1 MATIIDNSTE
11 KMLTRTLI
19 AGVDSGEYDIDDSM
33 KELENLCEAGDL
45 QVVCQVVQKK
55 DNPEN
60 KYYLGEGK
68 MAEVKELCH
77 NNQVELCVF
86 DCELTGSQIKNISD
100 FLEIEVIDRTMLILE
115 IFSKR
120 ATTAEGK
127 LQTELALLKY
137 QLPRLSGMG
146 ASLSRQGG
154 GGAGG
159 GGARRG
165 AGESKLEYDRRHI
178 NQRITLIKEK
188 LEQVEKRR
196 DLLSEKRKKNDVPVV
211 ALTGYTNVGKSS
223 LLNALLGEERAI
235 VTPIP
240 GTTRDMVQGDLI
252 LGGSVIHLTDTAGL
266 HATDDPVEQLGVAR
280 ARRAMEDADLVLAVF
295 DQSRP
300 LDADDRA
307 LLAELQ
313 GRNVLIVLN
322 KADLAPVLS
331 AADVTARFDA
341 PVLTVSAAD
350 EATLAPLKAFLAEQ
364 AAVSD
369 NLALTQPRHVEAA
382 RRAARHL
389 RQAAETARA
398 LSVDMA
404 SIDLQSAQ
412 LALAE
417 ITGDEV
423 EERLLDRV
431 FGMFCV
437 GK

>member
-223 LLNALLGEERAI
+223 LLNKITNSEIFEKDMLFATLDPTARKFVLPSGQNAI
-235 VTPIP
+235 LV
-240 GTTRDMVQGDLI
+240 
-252 LGGSVIHLTDTAGL
+252 DTVGFVSRL
-266 HATDDPVEQLGVAR
+266 PHKLVEAFKSTLKQAKY
-280 ARRAMEDADLVLAVF
+280 AD
-295 DQSRP
+295 
-300 LDADDRA
+300 
-307 LLAELQ
+307 
-313 GRNVLIVLN
+313 IVLN
-322 KADLAPVLS
+322 VCDISSEDRDNQLEITRGVL
-331 AADVTARFDA
+331 DEIGVDKDNIITVYNKCDKEHQPFLMENGVR
-341 PVLTVSAAD
+341 VSAKSGFGLETLLEKIDEKLSDRMEQLDILLPYSQTGLVNTIRENGVVHSEEYTAD
-350 EATLAPLKAFLAEQ
+350 GI
-364 AAVSD
+364 AVKGI
-369 NLALTQPRHVEAA
+369 
-382 RRAARHL
+382 
-389 RQAAETARA
+389 
-398 LSVDMA
+398 VDKKFA
-404 SIDLQSAQ
+404 YLYKEYKI
-412 LALAE
+412 
-417 ITGDEV
+417 
-423 EERLLDRV
+423 
-431 FGMFCV
+431 
-437 GK
+437 

>member
-45 QVVCQVVQKK
+45 QVVCQVVQRK

-196 DLLSEKRKKNDVPVV
+196 DILSEKRKKNDVPVV

-223 LLNALLGEERAI
+223 LLNKITNSEIFEKDMLFATLDPTARKFVLPSGQNAI
-235 VTPIP
+235 LV
-240 GTTRDMVQGDLI
+240 
-252 LGGSVIHLTDTAGL
+252 DTVGFVSRL
-266 HATDDPVEQLGVAR
+266 PHKLVEAFKSTLKQAKY
-280 ARRAMEDADLVLAVF
+280 AD
-295 DQSRP
+295 
-300 LDADDRA
+300 
-307 LLAELQ
+307 
-313 GRNVLIVLN
+313 IVLN
-322 KADLAPVLS
+322 VCDISSEDRDNQLEITRGVL
-331 AADVTARFDA
+331 DEIGVDKDNIITVYNKCDKEHQPFLMENGVR
-341 PVLTVSAAD
+341 VSAKSGFGLETLLEKIDEKLSDRMEQLDILLPYSQTGLINTIRENGVVHSEEYTAD
-350 EATLAPLKAFLAEQ
+350 GI
-364 AAVSD
+364 AVKGI
-369 NLALTQPRHVEAA
+369 
-382 RRAARHL
+382 
-389 RQAAETARA
+389 
-398 LSVDMA
+398 VDKKFA
-404 SIDLQSAQ
+404 YLYKDY
-412 LALAE
+412 E
-417 ITGDEV
+417 I
-423 EERLLDRV
+423 
-431 FGMFCV
+431 
-437 GK
+437 

>member
-223 LLNALLGEERAI
+223 LLNKITNSEIFEKDMLFATLDPTARKFVLPSGQNAI
-235 VTPIP
+235 LV
-240 GTTRDMVQGDLI
+240 
-252 LGGSVIHLTDTAGL
+252 DTVGFVSRL
-266 HATDDPVEQLGVAR
+266 PHKLVEAFKSTLKQAKY
-280 ARRAMEDADLVLAVF
+280 AD
-295 DQSRP
+295 
-300 LDADDRA
+300 
-307 LLAELQ
+307 
-313 GRNVLIVLN
+313 IVLN
-322 KADLAPVLS
+322 VCDISSEDRDNQLEITRGVL
-331 AADVTARFDA
+331 DEIGVDKDNIITVYNKCDKEHQPFLMENGVR
-341 PVLTVSAAD
+341 VSAKSGFGLETLLEKIDEKLSDRMEQLDILLPYSQTGLINTIRENGVVHSEEYTAD
-350 EATLAPLKAFLAEQ
+350 GI
-364 AAVSD
+364 AVKGI
-369 NLALTQPRHVEAA
+369 
-382 RRAARHL
+382 
-389 RQAAETARA
+389 
-398 LSVDMA
+398 VDKKFA
-404 SIDLQSAQ
+404 YLYKDY
-412 LALAE
+412 E
-417 ITGDEV
+417 I
-423 EERLLDRV
+423 
-431 FGMFCV
+431 
-437 GK
+437 

>member
-223 LLNALLGEERAI
+223 LLNKITNSEIFEKDMLFATLDPTARKFVLPSGQNAI
-235 VTPIP
+235 LV
-240 GTTRDMVQGDLI
+240 
-252 LGGSVIHLTDTAGL
+252 DTVGFVSRL
-266 HATDDPVEQLGVAR
+266 PHKLVEAFKSTLKQAKY
-280 ARRAMEDADLVLAVF
+280 AD
-295 DQSRP
+295 
-300 LDADDRA
+300 
-307 LLAELQ
+307 
-313 GRNVLIVLN
+313 IVLN
-322 KADLAPVLS
+322 VCDISSEDRDNQLEITRGVL
-331 AADVTARFDA
+331 DEIGVDKDNIITVYNKCDKEHQPFLMENGVR
-341 PVLTVSAAD
+341 VSAKSGFGLETLLEKIDEKLSDRMEQLDILLPYSQTGLVNTIRENGVVHSEEYTAD
-350 EATLAPLKAFLAEQ
+350 GI
-364 AAVSD
+364 AVKGI
-369 NLALTQPRHVEAA
+369 
-382 RRAARHL
+382 
-389 RQAAETARA
+389 
-398 LSVDMA
+398 VDKKFA
-404 SIDLQSAQ
+404 YLYKDY
-412 LALAE
+412 E
-417 ITGDEV
+417 I
-423 EERLLDRV
+423 
-431 FGMFCV
+431 
-437 GK
+437 